1 MNTLA
6 IVLVVLAL
14 VAAVVLVKHRQ
25 VRLRQGALTRLL
37 TGADEMERLLARTR
51 ERMRAMEGVVQR
63 VPADIGAEARASL
76 RPDRQVDEALK
87 ELLQHRLW
95 IQRHGASA
103 SQAELDAACTAMD
116 QARDRISTELARLER
131 AGAELDE
138 ATEAALAAAEREPPA
153 LRRPA
158 E

>member
-1 MNTLA
+1 MNILA
-6 IVLVVLAL
+6 IVLA
-14 VAAVVLVKHRQ
+14 VLVPVAIIVLLRHRQ
-25 VRLRQGALTRLL
+25 VRLRQGALTHLL
-37 TGADEMERLLARTR
+37 TGADEMERLLGLTR

-63 VPADIGAEARASL
+63 VPADIAAEARASL

-103 SQAELDAACTAMD
+103 SQKELDEACIAMD

-138 ATEAALAAAEREPPA
+138 ATEAALAAARREPPT